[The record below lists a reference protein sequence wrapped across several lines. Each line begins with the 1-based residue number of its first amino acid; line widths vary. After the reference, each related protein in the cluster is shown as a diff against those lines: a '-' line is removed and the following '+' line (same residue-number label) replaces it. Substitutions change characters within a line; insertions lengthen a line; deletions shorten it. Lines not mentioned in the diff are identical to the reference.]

1 MLYIHIKLS
10 VYILG
15 AVLAHQ
21 AVSHWR
27 SQCVTMHWH
36 MRVPALA
43 YKRPPVETWGDSSKK
58 FYM

>member
-10 VYILG
+10 VYSLG
-15 AVLAHQ
+15 AVLPHQ

-27 SQCVTMHWH
+27 SQCITMHRH
-36 MRVPALA
+36 MRVLALA
-43 YKRPPVETWGDSSKK
+43 YKRPSVEGWGNSSKK